1 MYEIRNLD
9 SRLSIMSF
17 VINLPRLTILIAFV
31 LRFIFSFSSIF
42 FLFMLIE
49 LLVEVIQLVKGF
61 RKMKEL
67 TKTMENLPKVDS
79 EEMKAQ

>member
-1 MYEIRNLD
+1 
-9 SRLSIMSF
+9 MSF